1 MRTAAQIS
9 DDTSRLYGF
18 NGNFAHF
25 QGNGLINNTKYFQA
39 TTFKDLC
46 ITHNDHADDAGIVTL
61 HLSIN
66 HMLANSPKNFHRMP
80 SMKSKPT
87 HVTIAAIA
95 HFFAQH

>member
-1 MRTAAQIS
+1 MTRRVYMVSMEILRIFKET
-9 DDTSRLYGF
+9 
-18 NGNFAHF
+18 
-25 QGNGLINNTKYFQA
+25 GLLTIQKYFQA
-39 TTFKDLC
+39 TSFKDLR

-87 HVTIAAIA
+87 HVTIAAIT